1 MIFAIANQKGGVSK
15 TTTTVNLGYALH
27 EMGNRVLLVD
37 LDPQG
42 SLTLSVGLEPAFL
55 EQTVYDVLI
64 GNADIK
70 DVIDRAGD
78 MHILPSNIDLS
89 AAEAELLTE
98 IGRESIL
105 GNKLK
110 EVKDDY
116 EYILIDCP
124 PSLGLLT
131 INAMTACNGVIAPVS
146 PDFLSLRGLVQ
157 LTNTIN
163 RVKMLNPHM
172 GLVGVLI
179 TMLDQRTLHDRDAV
193 EIIKSQYKT
202 FNTAIKRAV
211 AVKDSATAGQSIL
224 QYDPS
229 HDVSEAYREL
239 AREVLAWVKDQT

>member
-15 TTTTVNLGYALH
+15 TTTTVNLGQALY
-27 EMGNRVLLVD
+27 EMGNKILLVD

-42 SLTLSVGLEPAFL
+42 SLTLSVGLEPAYL

-64 GNADIK
+64 GNADIR
-70 DVIDRAGD
+70 DVIDCTGD

-110 EVKDDY
+110 EVKSEYDY
-116 EYILIDCP
+116 VLIDCP

-131 INAMTACNGVIAPVS
+131 INAMAACDGVIAPVS

-157 LTNTIN
+157 LSNTIN
-163 RVKMLNPHM
+163 RVKVLNPHM

-193 EIIKSQYKT
+193 EIIQSQYKT

-224 QYDPS
+224 VYDPS
-229 HDVSEAYREL
+229 HDVSDAYREL
-239 AREVLAWVKDQT
+239 AKEVTTWAKDQT

>member
-1 MIFAIANQKGGVSK
+1 MVFAIANQKGGVSK
-15 TTTTVNLGYALH
+15 TTTTVNLGYALY

-42 SLTLSVGLEPAFL
+42 SLSLSVGLEPAFL
-55 EQTVYDVLI
+55 DKTVYDVLI
-64 GNADIK
+64 GSADIK
-70 DVIDRAGD
+70 DVIDRTGD

-105 GNKLK
+105 RNALNQVK
-110 EVKDDY
+110 EDY
-116 EYILIDCP
+116 DYVLIDCP

-131 INAMTACNGVIAPVS
+131 INAMAACNGVIAPVS

-163 RVKMLNPHM
+163 RVKVLNPRM
-172 GLVGVLI
+172 GLVGVLVA
-179 TMLDQRTLHDRDAV
+179 MLDQRTLHDRDAV
-193 EIIKSQYKT
+193 EIIQSQYKT
-202 FNTAIKRAV
+202 FDTAIKRAV
-211 AVKDSATAGQSIL
+211 AIKDSATAGQSII

-229 HDVSEAYREL
+229 HDVSEAYRKL
-239 AREVLAWVKDQT
+239 AEEVIAWAKDRI

>member
-15 TTTTVNLGYALH
+15 TTTTVNLGYALY

-42 SLTLSVGLEPAFL
+42 SLSLSVGLEPAFL
-55 EQTVYDVLI
+55 DRTVYDVLI
-64 GNADIK
+64 GSADIEN
-70 DVIDRAGD
+70 VIDRTGD

-110 EVKDDY
+110 KVKDDY

-131 INAMTACNGVIAPVS
+131 INAMAACDGVIAPVS

-163 RVKMLNPHM
+163 RVKVLNPRM

-179 TMLDQRTLHDRDAV
+179 AMLDQRTLHDRDAMD
-193 EIIKSQYKT
+193 IIKSQYKT
-202 FNTAIKRAV
+202 FSTTIRRAV
-211 AVKDSATAGQSIL
+211 AVKDSATAGQSII

-229 HDVSEAYREL
+229 HDVSEAYRGL
-239 AREVLAWVKDQT
+239 AKEVLAWEKDRI